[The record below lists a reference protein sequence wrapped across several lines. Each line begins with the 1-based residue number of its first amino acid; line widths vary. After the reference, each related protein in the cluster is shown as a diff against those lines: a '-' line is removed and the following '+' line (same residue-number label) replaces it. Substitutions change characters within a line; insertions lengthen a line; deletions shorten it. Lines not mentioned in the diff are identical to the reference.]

1 MKKNQIRLAILS
13 FSLILI
19 PISSY
24 AAPKMPTPKA
34 DIFIVQA
41 PKELPI
47 TLKYPAQIDSF
58 KSVKVVSRVLGVLEK
73 KYFTEGQH
81 VAKGELLYKIE
92 DRSYKAKVDA
102 AKASVKM
109 SEASLEN
116 ATRNWKRIKKLYA
129 SKAVSQE
136 TRDSA
141 LSAFSQAEAALSLA
155 KAQLMQAQIDLNYT
169 EVKAPISGT
178 IGLKQVDVG
187 DLVTQTPPTT
197 LVNITQNDK
206 VYVEFSMPMSDYINI
221 KNKVWTLPS
230 NGKMLV
236 SLEIDGK
243 PYKQVG
249 VVDFIDVNINK
260 DTSTVKLRAV
270 FDNKDG
276 YLMPGSFARV
286 TINDISEKNVI
297 LIPQKAVLQ
306 NPLGTIVFIVEKGK
320 VAVRPVFV
328 ENEAGDK
335 FTIKPGTLKTGD
347 KVIINN
353 FFRLKPGANVQIDKT
368 VNSQGK

>member
-1 MKKNQIRLAILS
+1 MKKNQVRLAILS
-13 FSLILI
+13 LSLIFI
-19 PISSY
+19 PISMFAS
-24 AAPKMPTPKA
+24 PSMPTPKA
-34 DIFIVQA
+34 DIFVVQA
-41 PKELPI
+41 PQKLPI
-47 TLKYPAQIDSF
+47 TLKYPAQINAY

-73 KYFTEGQH
+73 KYFTEGQQ
-81 VAKGELLYKIE
+81 VKKGELLYKIE
-92 DRSYKAKVDA
+92 DSSYQAKVEA
-102 AKASVKM
+102 AKANVKM
-109 SEASLEN
+109 NEASLEN
-116 ATRNWKRIKKLYA
+116 ATRNWNRIKKLYA

-136 TRDSA
+136 TRDAA

-169 EVKAPISGT
+169 EVKAPIGG
-178 IGLKQVDVG
+178 IVGLKQVDVG
-187 DLVTQTPPTT
+187 DLVTQTPPMT

-206 VYVEFSMPMSDYINI
+206 VYVEFSMPMSDYTNI
-221 KNKVWTLPS
+221 KNKLWSLPVD
-230 NGKMLV
+230 NKMSV

-243 PYKQVG
+243 PYSQIGIVN
-249 VVDFIDVNINK
+249 FIDVNLNK
-260 DTSTVKLRAV
+260 DTSTVKFRAV
-270 FDNKDG
+270 FDNNNG
-276 YLMPGSFARV
+276 YLMPGSFVRV
-286 TINDISEKNVI
+286 VINDISEKNVI
-297 LIPQKAVLQ
+297 MIPQKAVLQ

-368 VNSQGK
+368 VNAQGK